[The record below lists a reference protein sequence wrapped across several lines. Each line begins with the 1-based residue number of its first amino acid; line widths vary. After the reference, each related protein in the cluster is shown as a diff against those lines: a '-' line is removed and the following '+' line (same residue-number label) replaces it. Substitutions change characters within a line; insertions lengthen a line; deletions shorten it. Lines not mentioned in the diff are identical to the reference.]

1 MPTQGGRTSSGI
13 SENNR
18 SSLRL
23 RIISAAA
30 LAPIVL
36 LTVYFGDLAF
46 YLMIAVALLLMAYE
60 WCRLTCSEA
69 WGWDMLLAAMAGLG
83 AISFVQFPALAD
95 DLPVTPLVTAFG
107 VIGLGLAGAA
117 VRALWKRQDLLWR
130 VCSVPYIAVGAVALV
145 WLRQHEPA
153 GLILVLWALVIVWSM
168 DIGAYF
174 FGRAIGGPRLAPR
187 ISPNKTWAGMIGGMF
202 CAGLA
207 GGTLAC
213 TAGFGTA
220 AKLILLSA
228 LIGGWSQMGD
238 LAESA
243 VKRYF
248 GVKDMSN
255 LIPGHGGI
263 LDRVDGLLFGAPAV
277 LLLALVLFE

>member
-1 MPTQGGRTSSGI
+1 MPTQAGLTSSVV
-13 SENNR
+13 SEKNR
-18 SSLRL
+18 SSLKL
-23 RIISAAA
+23 RIISAAI

-36 LTVYFGDLAF
+36 LAVYFGDLAF
-46 YLMIAVALLLMAYE
+46 YAMIAVALVLMAYE

-69 WGWDMLLAAMAGLG
+69 WGWDMLLATTAGLG

-95 DLPVTPLVTAFG
+95 GLPLAPLAAAFA
-107 VIGLGLAGAA
+107 VIGLGLAGAI

-130 VCSVPYIAVGAVALV
+130 ACSVPYTAVGAVSLV

-174 FGRAIGGPRLAPR
+174 FGRAIGGPRLASR

-207 GGTLAC
+207 GGALGC
-213 TAGFGTA
+213 TAGFGAVGT
-220 AKLILLSA
+220 LILLSA

-277 LLLALVLFE
+277 LLLAFVLFE

>member
-1 MPTQGGRTSSGI
+1 MPTQGGLTSSVI
-13 SENNR
+13 SKNNR
-18 SSLRL
+18 SSLKL
-23 RIISAAA
+23 RIISASV

-36 LTVYFGDLAF
+36 LAVYFGDVAF

-69 WGWDMLLAAMAGLG
+69 WGWDMLLAALAGLG

-95 DLPVTPLVTAFG
+95 GLPLTPLMAAFG
-107 VIGLGLAGAA
+107 VIGLGLAVAA
-117 VRALWKRQDLLWR
+117 VRALWKRQDMLWR
-130 VCSVPYIAVGAVALV
+130 VCSVPYIAIGAVALV
-145 WLRQHEPA
+145 WLRQYEPA
-153 GLILVLWALVIVWSM
+153 GLILVLWVLVIVWSM

-207 GGTLAC
+207 GGALGY
-213 TAGFGTA
+213 TAGFGA
-220 AKLILLSA
+220 AAMLILLSA